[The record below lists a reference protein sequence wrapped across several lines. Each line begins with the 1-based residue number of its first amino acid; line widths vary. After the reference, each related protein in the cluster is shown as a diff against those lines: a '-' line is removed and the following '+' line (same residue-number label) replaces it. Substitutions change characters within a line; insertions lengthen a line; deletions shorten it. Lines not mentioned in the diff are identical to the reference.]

1 MIMYIVLA
9 VAGIFALVLL
19 FKLLWGNKKVSLTS
33 KPVLI
38 ASGVLVLVLVAGMLS
53 NRIHPIAAIGTAAL
67 PFLRRLFLGLVPFFA
82 QSLIFGNPIGRMFNR
97 AKSNLFDDADNDGE
111 GSEAST
117 DELAMVLDH
126 ESGNISGRVLQGP
139 YANKKLDELDDT
151 EIAELYRSLQTEES
165 KRLLEAYIARH
176 RPDLGTENH
185 AEGEQEAQSN
195 EQMTVQRAADILGVE
210 PTASRDKIVEA
221 HRRLIQHLHPDQ
233 GGSSYLAAELNEARR
248 VMLEHTGG

>member
-9 VAGIFALVLL
+9 VAGVFALVLL
-19 FKLLWGNKKVSLTS
+19 IKLLWGNKKVALTS

-38 ASGVLVLVLVAGMLS
+38 ASAVLVLVLGVGMLS
-53 NRIHPIAAIGTAAL
+53 NRIHPLAAVGTAIL
-67 PFLRRLFLGLVPFFA
+67 PFMKRALLMLPLLA
-82 QSLIFGNPIGRMFNR
+82 QSLMIGNSLKGLFNR
-97 AKSNLFDDADNDGE
+97 TRFQSFSDADNDDE

-126 ESGNISGRVLQGP
+126 ESGNISGRVLKGP
-139 YANKKLDELDDT
+139 HANKDLNELDDI
-151 EIAELYRSLQTEES
+151 EVAELYRSLKTEES

-176 RPDLGTENH
+176 RPDLGTQNH
-185 AEGEQEAQSN
+185 ADGEQEAQSDD
-195 EQMTVQRAADILGVE
+195 QMTVQRAADILGVE